1 MEEIINKLI
10 VAIGVAGISATMVV
24 IIFLAYTTISQEQQ
38 AEEPRDSFM
47 EMSDLNK

>member
-10 VAIGVAGISATMVV
+10 VVIGIAGISVTMVV
-24 IIFLAYTTISQEQQ
+24 IIFLVYATISQEKK

>member
-10 VAIGVAGISATMVV
+10 VAIGIAGISATMVV
-24 IIFLAYTTISQEQQ
+24 IIFLAYATISQEQQ